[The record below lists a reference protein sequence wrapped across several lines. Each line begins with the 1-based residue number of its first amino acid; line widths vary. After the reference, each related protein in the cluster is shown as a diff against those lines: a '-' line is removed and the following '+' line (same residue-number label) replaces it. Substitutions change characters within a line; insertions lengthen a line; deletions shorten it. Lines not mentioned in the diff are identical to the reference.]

1 MWITRRRQ
9 PKALI
14 SDYTKMKRC
23 KKACAR
29 NVFREACLCQR
40 AVIIGTMA
48 LLRRRRRL
56 MHLAILSR
64 YSGERM
70 QRNYGIAARPYHESR
85 EKLVDRIYVVLF
97 GILLLGMTMGLA
109 GTSGAVIWWLFFK

>member
-1 MWITRRRQ
+1 
-9 PKALI
+9 
-14 SDYTKMKRC
+14 
-23 KKACAR
+23 
-29 NVFREACLCQR
+29 
-40 AVIIGTMA
+40 
-48 LLRRRRRL
+48 
-56 MHLAILSR
+56 
-64 YSGERM
+64 M